1 MYYTHLVIGFTVRT
15 LLDNS
20 KMTETK
26 EKALQ
31 VSSWAG
37 KKGTTHEE
45 FLDFCLFYPPTIP
58 PALPSARVET

>member
-1 MYYTHLVIGFTVRT
+1 
-15 LLDNS
+15 
-20 KMTETK
+20 MTETK

-45 FLDFCLFYPPTIP
+45 FLDFCLFYPPTVP
-58 PALPSARVET
+58 PALPSARVETQHPSHPVKH